1 MPESYD
7 PLQGY
12 AGILSDIFK
21 FVWTAMPFIL
31 RYPSIREHNCNI
43 AIVCARDAG
52 STSETIYSK
61 HKTAC
66 CISLW
71 KFTVK
76 TSLYFNPFYFRAFL
90 KCSQKPNWLR
100 GWCLNPFYFRAFL
113 KSKKGENMKNAI
125 IVSIP
130 FISGLS
136 LNSKSGSSWVILP
149 CLNPFYFR
157 AFLK

>member
-31 RYPSIREHNCNI
+31 RYPSIGEHNCNI

-76 TSLYFNPFYFRAFL
+76 TSLYFNSFYFRAFL
-90 KCSQKPNWLR
+90 KCAAIRQDRS
-100 GWCLNPFYFRAFL
+100 
-113 KSKKGENMKNAI
+113 SGE
-125 IVSIP
+125 VSIP

-136 LNSKSGSSWVILP
+136 LNVGNAVRLARYFR
-149 CLNPFYFR
+149 LNPFYFR
-157 AFLK
+157 AFLKCRQCCQTGAVFPSQSLLFQGFP